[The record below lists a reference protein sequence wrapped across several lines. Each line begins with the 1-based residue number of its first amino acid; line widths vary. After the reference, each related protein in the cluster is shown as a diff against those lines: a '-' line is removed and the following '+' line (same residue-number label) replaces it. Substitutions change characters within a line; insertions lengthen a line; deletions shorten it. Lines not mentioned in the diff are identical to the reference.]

1 MLAFTILRKKM
12 SELQDINVQIWEE
25 ITRYKVGM
33 LKKVKFEIKTYNYLS
48 IYLLC
53 GRKKK
58 LLDVKSSLYI
68 CEGNKLPYNTLIK

>member
-33 LKKVKFEIKTYNYLS
+33 LKKSQHFEIKTYNYLS

-53 GRKKK
+53 GRKKN
-58 LLDVKSSLYI
+58 
-68 CEGNKLPYNTLIK
+68 C